1 MRSLYVAL
9 ARLLRTALTTTG
21 VVRLL
26 ETRSD
31 RSRAALWARS
41 LLAIYDLPALVRLDV
56 PWWTFKASDEV
67 QRFLRQRPDARV
79 FEWGSGA
86 STVWLAKRAASVVS
100 VEHDASWA
108 EAVRPWLPDNATLL
122 VVRPDTLGGS
132 GGVPSGKRGFE
143 GLDFTDYVAAINRAE
158 GPFDL
163 IVVDG
168 RAREACLARAL
179 PHLSP
184 EGIVVFDNAA
194 RRRYR
199 SALDAVD
206 GGRVVRW
213 TRGLTPCLP
222 YPDTTALVTSGATSR
237 R

>member
-9 ARLLRTALTTTG
+9 VRALRAVLRATG

-26 ETRSD
+26 ESRSD

-41 LLAIYDLPALVRLDV
+41 LLAIYDLPELVRLDV
-56 PWWTFKASDEV
+56 PWWTFAASDEV
-67 QRFLRQRPDARV
+67 DRFLRDRPGARV

-86 STVWLAKRAASVVS
+86 STLWLAKRAGSVTS
-100 VEHDASWA
+100 VEHDEAWA
-108 EAVRPWLPDNATLL
+108 DAVHPWLPHNAELL
-122 VVRPDTLGGS
+122 VVPPEPLRGDA
-132 GGVPSGKRGFE
+132 GVPSGKRGFA
-143 GLDFTDYVAAINRAE
+143 GLDFADYVAAIDGVPGR
-158 GPFDL
+158 FDL

-179 PHLSP
+179 PRLSP
-184 EGIVVFDNAA
+184 DGIVVFDNAA
-194 RRRYR
+194 RPRYR
-199 SALDAVD
+199 SALGAVD
-206 GGRVVRW
+206 GGRAVRW

-222 YPDTTALVTSGATSR
+222 YPDTTALVAPGPTSR